1 MHCSGGI
8 GRTGTVIG
16 AVLVSLGIDA
26 PDVVAWLDA
35 VQKLRG
41 RPGWPES
48 PWPADALR
56 VLA

>member
-1 MHCSGGI
+1 M
-8 GRTGTVIG
+8 TFE
-16 AVLVSLGIDA
+16 LLA
-26 PDVVAWLDA
+26 PHDVVAWLDA